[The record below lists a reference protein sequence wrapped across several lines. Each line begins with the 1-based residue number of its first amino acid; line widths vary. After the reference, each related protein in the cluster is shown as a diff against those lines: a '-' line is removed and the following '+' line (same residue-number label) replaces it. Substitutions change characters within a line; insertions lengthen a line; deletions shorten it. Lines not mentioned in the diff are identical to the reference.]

1 MVLRYHI
8 LLTYFLTSDCMS
20 NLCRLLYTL
29 QAYVTVCDAL
39 IVFSKN
45 IGDKEPQKTL
55 VYEPDKSLQN
65 QLSSFLMDKVF
76 IEDDDGK

>member
-1 MVLRYHI
+1 M
-8 LLTYFLTSDCMS
+8 
-20 NLCRLLYTL
+20 
-29 QAYVTVCDAL
+29 TVCDAL

-76 IEDDDGK
+76 IEDDDGKWRVCELKLFTGNCETLVLAGF